1 MKRHIKIRRFWRTW
15 GWLIK
20 VAALLGILLLAASC
34 AKNTPA
40 SDYCLL
46 YRPIYSSPQDTEET
60 LRQIDDNNVVYDTL
74 CDR

>member
-1 MKRHIKIRRFWRTW
+1 MKRHIKIKRFWRTW
-15 GWLIK
+15 GVLIK
-20 VAALLGILLLAASC
+20 LGLLLTILILLASC

-46 YRPIYSSPQDTEET
+46 YRPIYSHPSDTEET
-60 LRQIDDNNVVYDTL
+60 LRQIDGNNIVYDAL